1 MSIAGGVGMM
11 SLVKWSERVGWGA
24 RTWWAYMQVVWE

>member
-11 SLVKWSERVGWGA
+11 SLVKWWSGDEYCRWCGNDVIG
-24 RTWWAYMQVVWE
+24 